1 MTTPSQKTTFNAK
14 PMTFNPE
21 MATRKLSEFWRGLE
35 NGKIYASKCRKCG
48 TLSFPPVADCSR
60 CMSSDPEWIEIEGE
74 GEIETFTKIMIRPK
88 NFADHSPYTVAVAK
102 MKEGV
107 KVLAS
112 ITVPDEGK
120 LKIGA
125 KIKLI
130 TKKAE
135 AGPTYEFTLQ

>member
-1 MTTPSQKTTFNAK
+1 MTTSQKTTFNAK
-14 PMTFNPE
+14 PITFNPE
-21 MATRKLSEFWRGLE
+21 MASRKLSEFWRGLE

-48 TLSFPPVADCSR
+48 TMSFPPVADCSI
-60 CMSSDPEWIEIEGE
+60 CMNSDPEWIEIEGN

-88 NFADHSPYTVAVAK
+88 SFANNQPYTVAVAK

-107 KVLAS
+107 KILAS
-112 ITVPDEGK
+112 ITIPDESK

-125 KIKLI
+125 RIKLI

-135 AGPTYEFTLQ
+135 AGTVYEFTLQ